1 MLALREEKDNL
12 AGNVMCQVPA
22 SGVVSKW
29 LSIFSLT
36 IDQADKKFPNSPFSI
51 RLTDWSS

>member
-29 LSIFSLT
+29 LSNFFVN
-36 IDQADKKFPNSPFSI
+36 D
-51 RLTDWSS
+51 